1 MVLPA
6 AALNDPRGQEV
17 DETSLSKGR
26 LDWLLQVIKSAP
38 LALASELS
46 HHRALFPLAIAQMTL
61 LADQP
66 LLSTNMSAVANEFG
80 FAGAEKDEKLGGIVS
95 VVFFACGVVSSL
107 IVGRLADVMKRST
120 LVCLC
125 MLIGSTGTFSNSQAE
140 SFTSLLFGRA
150 AVGAAVGGLIPTS
163 FAVIGDMCPAEER
176 PHAIG
181 VVCIISG
188 LGLPVGQ
195 SLAGF
200 AGSASGWRAPFAV
213 VGIAGWCV
221 TLLLFFIH
229 EEPARSNDQHLSHDV
244 SSWSALTKPTVL
256 CICSQGVFG
265 CIPWA
270 VIGTFLTDYLA
281 VNDGMGVAGATSVL
295 FCMGV
300 GFIIGTIAGGKL
312 GQHLYKKDKKLQ
324 AWLTGLTMWGGM
336 LPLFVLF
343 STERPDWPFMFH
355 ILALVGV
362 FFAAF
367 APVNLKAV
375 LLNSVATQSRGT
387 VFGVYNI
394 MDDLGKGLGPALVAS
409 WVRHLGRRNS
419 FMLGMAF
426 WLPSGL
432 ICLLMART
440 IPHDD
445 LVEGEEQLSILNPAD
460 VQKPSVEI

>member
-1 MVLPA
+1 MDLPA
-6 AALNDPRGQEV
+6 ATLNDQA
-17 DETSLSKGR
+17 ETSLSSR
-26 LDWLLQVIKSAP
+26 NLYWFLQVIKSAP

-46 HHRALFPLAIAQMTL
+46 QHRALFPLAIAQMTL

-107 IVGRLADVMKRST
+107 IVGRLADIMKRST

-125 MLIGSTGTFSNSQAE
+125 MLIGSTGTFSNSQAG

-150 AVGAAVGGLIPTS
+150 AVGTAVGGLIPTS

-181 VVCIISG
+181 MVCIISG

-200 AGSASGWRAPFAV
+200 AGSAAGWRAPFAV

-229 EEPARSNDQHLSHDV
+229 QEPDRSKDQQLSHDV

-281 VNDGMGVAGATSVL
+281 VNDDMGVAGATSVL

-336 LPLFVLF
+336 LPLFILF
-343 STERPDWPFMFH
+343 STDRPDCPFMFH

-362 FFAAF
+362 FLAAF
-367 APVNLKAV
+367 SPVNLKAV

-445 LVEGEEQLSILNPAD
+445 LVEGEEQLSILNPAE
-460 VQKPSVEI
+460 VQKPAKEI

>member
-1 MVLPA
+1 MDLPA
-6 AALNDPRGQEV
+6 ATLNDQA
-17 DETSLSKGR
+17 ETSLSSR
-26 LDWLLQVIKSAP
+26 NLHWFLQVIKSAP

-46 HHRALFPLAIAQMTL
+46 QHRALFPLAIAQMTL

-125 MLIGSTGTFSNSQAE
+125 MLIGSTGTFSNSQAG

-150 AVGAAVGGLIPTS
+150 AVGTAVGGLIPTS

-181 VVCIISG
+181 MVCIISG

-200 AGSASGWRAPFAV
+200 AGSAAGWRAPFAV

-229 EEPARSNDQHLSHDV
+229 QEPDRSKDQQLSHDL

-336 LPLFVLF
+336 LPLFILF
-343 STERPDWPFMFH
+343 STDRPDCPFMFH

-362 FFAAF
+362 FLAAF
-367 APVNLKAV
+367 SPVNLKAV

-445 LVEGEEQLSILNPAD
+445 LVEGEEQLSILNPAE
-460 VQKPSVEI
+460 VQKPAIEI